1 MNAPFKFLDA
11 YKKEDFAVFFGREKE
26 TEALYDSLSGVKHLL
41 VYGPSGS
48 GKTSLV
54 ECGLRNQFSDADCFA
69 LTIRKGENINA
80 SVFARIN
87 EILKEKIP
95 VDEKTAFSDA
105 VERLF
110 AEKYQPVYLLFD
122 QFEELLIQGEQA
134 EKNEFFTRIQ
144 QLVRYKV
151 PCRIIFIMR
160 EEFIGH
166 LSEFESLFPTIFQH
180 RFRLEKMN
188 RSHVQHVIQSILEAP
203 EYQSFF
209 KVDDSEALAQK
220 MLSKLPDERKEIELA
235 HVQVFLSEIW
245 DKATKDCPANEIPL
259 LHQGLIGEDDKLE
272 GVLQSF
278 LKKQLDEFEPVFG
291 KNTALEVLA
300 TMVSERHTKLQLSQD
315 AIAQDLQNKS
325 VSLAPNRLAALLE
338 AFEKRRIL
346 RTLKA
351 DNYTQYE
358 LSHDIL
364 ALIVGQNL
372 TEEMKMREKAT
383 EIYKVYQ
390 GRSGFFS
397 QEDLDYIRPYL
408 PYKKYP
414 TDLQQRITESEE
426 NIRKTQEVEL
436 AKAKAIAEK
445 EAKLREEAE
454 AQKKVAKKRSWIAV
468 GVAGIAI
475 VAFGIALWQYNE
487 AIVNADKAKKAQIS
501 DSIATAKA
509 IRSEDSLKI
518 QRDTAIISQKRAIEM
533 KAIADK
539 EATKAKLSYDSLV
552 VAKEDILTI
561 TKAKEAEKKAKE
573 DEIQKKNEISFKESM
588 QRGANLVLE
597 GKYDDAIVAYNM
609 ALSYTKNPLDVLKM
623 IQSVK
628 ELKQI
633 HLDYDK
639 LITEANTI
647 LSNPNINIID
657 YEMGYSRYQEAIKTG
672 YKDKG
677 VAKREMEK
685 IGDIL
690 VKKYEDNGDIF
701 CRAGGEIGMEK
712 AAYYYKKALELRPD
726 ITRLKTKLIQC
737 QN

>member
-87 EILKEKIP
+87 EILKEKIS

-278 LKKQLDEFEPVFG
+278 LKKQLDELEPSFG

-300 TMVSERHTKLQLSQD
+300 TMVSERHTKLQLSQE

-325 VSLAPNRLAALLE
+325 VSLAPNRLNALLE

-414 TDLQQRITESEE
+414 ADLQQRITESEE
-426 NIRKTQEVEL
+426 NIRKTQEAEL

-454 AQKKVAKKRSWIAV
+454 VQKKVAKTRSRIAV
-468 GVAGIAI
+468 GVAVLALIASV
-475 VAFGIALWQYNE
+475 VASYFYFDA
-487 AIVNADKAKKAQIS
+487 NASEKKAKAQTTL
-501 DSIATAKA
+501 AEERLNETEQKKK
-509 IRSEDSLKI
+509 EVE
-518 QRDTAIISQKRAIEM
+518 QQKR
-533 KAIADK
+533 IADSNAQKAKEQTTLAEQRQK
-539 EATKAKLSYDSLV
+539 EAEQQKKIADANAAEAQKQKTSAQNNAAEAEKK
-552 VAKEDILTI
+552 K
-561 TKAKEAEKKAKE
+561 KEAEKSLA
-573 DEIQKKNEISFKESM
+573 
-588 QRGANLVLE
+588 
-597 GKYDDAIVAYNM
+597 
-609 ALSYTKNPLDVLKM
+609 
-623 IQSVK
+623 
-628 ELKQI
+628 
-633 HLDYDK
+633 DK
-639 LITEANTI
+639 
-647 LSNPNINIID
+647 
-657 YEMGYSRYQEAIKTG
+657 
-672 YKDKG
+672 
-677 VAKREMEK
+677 
-685 IGDIL
+685 
-690 VKKYEDNGDIF
+690 
-701 CRAGGEIGMEK
+701 K
-712 AAYYYKKALELRPD
+712 AAEEAKLRQEIESYKKAAQRMREIKDSAMANQILEDARKKAQDYPD
-726 ITRLKTKLIQC
+726 ILKTIK
-737 QN
+737 

>member
-69 LTIRKGENINA
+69 LTIRKGENINS

-87 EILKEKIP
+87 EILKEKIS

-259 LHQGLIGEDDKLE
+259 LHQGLISEDDKLE

-278 LKKQLDEFEPVFG
+278 LKKQLDELEPVFG

-300 TMVSERHTKLQLSQD
+300 TMVSERHTKLQLSQE

-325 VSLAPNRLAALLE
+325 VSLAPNRLNALLE

-414 TDLQQRITESEE
+414 VDLQQRITESEE
-426 NIRKTQEVEL
+426 NIRKTQATEL

-445 EAKLREEAE
+445 EAKLREEADRE
-454 AQKKVAKKRSWIAV
+454 RQTAESQKQTAEKARKRATLFAWAV
-468 GVAGIAI
+468 GILALGAAFLGIWANI
-475 VAFGIALWQYNE
+475 QRKE
-487 AIVNADKAKKAQIS
+487 AIQAKTESDTAKAQAIRSAKSDSIAKIEANYAKEQAIKSAKSDSIARAKAEYS
-501 DSIATAKA
+501 DSIAT
-509 IRSEDSLKI
+509 IR
-518 QRDTAIISQKRAIEM
+518 RDTAISAQKRAE
-533 KAIADK
+533 KN
-539 EATKAKLSYDSLV
+539 LR
-552 VAKEDILTI
+552 
-561 TKAKEAEKKAKE
+561 EKKAAE
-573 DEIQKKNEISFKESM
+573 EARLIQEIESYNKAAQRMLEIKDS
-588 QRGANLVLE
+588 A
-597 GKYDDAIVAYNM
+597 M
-609 ALSYTKNPLDVLKM
+609 A
-623 IQSVK
+623 
-628 ELKQI
+628 KQI
-633 HLDYDK
+633 KEEARKKAKDY
-639 LITEANTI
+639 
-647 LSNPNINIID
+647 P
-657 YEMGYSRYQEAIKTG
+657 
-672 YKDKG
+672 
-677 VAKREMEK
+677 
-685 IGDIL
+685 DIL
-690 VKKYEDNGDIF
+690 
-701 CRAGGEIGMEK
+701 
-712 AAYYYKKALELRPD
+712 
-726 ITRLKTKLIQC
+726 KTIQ
-737 QN
+737 